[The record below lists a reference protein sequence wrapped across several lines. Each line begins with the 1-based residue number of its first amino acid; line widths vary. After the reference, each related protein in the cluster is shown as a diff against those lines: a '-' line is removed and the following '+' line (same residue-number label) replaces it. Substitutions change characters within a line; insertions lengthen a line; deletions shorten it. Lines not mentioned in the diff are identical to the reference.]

1 MFSQT
6 LKFLNSTKLIYKSV
20 FDLIPA
26 IIVAVIVV
34 IISGYGMNSLYKKY
48 ENILENNVKMVIDL
62 TFAKVKLDGYKDT
75 VTREYYIA
83 TQQSNLDLLLQAQ
96 EQANRWKRN
105 FYRML
110 NKINERAINHPNF
123 IDITDNYSV
132 ETELSDEQKFLTY
145 FYENTEKIKSL
156 HDKNLLEKERFMFY
170 QAREI
175 INFNLDSIS
184 TRNDIS
190 RKKEQINELLG
201 KMITSGNKISTFTSR
216 DNFTKYFPEFSLKVE
231 HYNIFLSEVLL
242 KVLNLS
248 KTQYDYFNFSNFEGA
263 KIVRGASLTSKE
275 LDKISDQYNNE
286 IKHLNSKFKWLKTK
300 EQGLLEM
307 LDIMFDDPNQKVKI
321 SNKTLFISS
330 KGEKLFAKDLKK
342 FIKSNLNSADDLLI
356 LLKTYKY
363 NLGTFFS
370 NQVPHPNG
378 FNIVL
383 SNFHK
388 NSKAFGAD
396 YDEIRKIINEVTEN
410 GFKKVEIE
418 RENNK
423 NYLDFQL
430 ISIIIISIFGFAMAI
445 GIGYLVAIYAVVRPM
460 REFAKVS
467 MEIAQTGDFSQTIDI
482 QNKDEIGDAAKAI
495 NQMLGNTK
503 SAFTEIEELFSKVAN
518 GDLTARIN
526 KEFKGD
532 IGRSAEH
539 ISSSL
544 TKLSETFQDILI
556 EVQRM
561 ASASSQVEG
570 AISQIADGAKDQ
582 LEATQTISS
591 QMDETTKISNNVND
605 KARNTLSISNT
616 VDNKIQNTLE
626 ITNTIDE
633 KARNTSD
640 IARQASTV
648 SETGKSEAIEMMKI
662 VEKIESNSE
671 EISKI
676 SILIDEI
683 AQQTN
688 MLSLNASI
696 EAARAGEQGRGFSVV
711 ATEVGKLAER
721 SGSSVKDITNLT
733 DSAKEEA
740 SGGSERMKTLRNE
753 MNKISE
759 TVKSVETMM
768 NEIVKVS
775 INQKEMMNEVVEQ
788 SNEQKKMMHEV
799 VEQSE
804 EQKAK
809 NQSILE
815 SVANLASI
823 GETNSVAAEEIS
835 ASMIELSSIANTAK
849 NKVSE
854 FKIEAE
860 TEDIVSENENMV
872 LNKKN

>member
-1 MFSQT
+1 MLDGRKNTAFKVFYDAMTNISEKIT
-6 LKFLNSTKLIYKSV
+6 EAFTKYSTNFNNFVSDLSSSNANDSKLALDNALKKDIYLPYASVSTKL
-20 FDLIPA
+20 
-26 IIVAVIVV
+26 
-34 IISGYGMNSLYKKY
+34 
-48 ENILENNVKMVIDL
+48 NNLV
-62 TFAKVKLDGYKDT
+62 
-75 VTREYYIA
+75 
-83 TQQSNLDLLLQAQ
+83 
-96 EQANRWKRN
+96 
-105 FYRML
+105 
-110 NKINERAINHPNF
+110 
-123 IDITDNYSV
+123 
-132 ETELSDEQKFLTY
+132 
-145 FYENTEKIKSL
+145 
-156 HDKNLLEKERFMFY
+156 
-170 QAREI
+170 
-175 INFNLDSIS
+175 
-184 TRNDIS
+184 
-190 RKKEQINELLG
+190 
-201 KMITSGNKISTFTSR
+201 
-216 DNFTKYFPEFSLKVE
+216 
-231 HYNIFLSEVLL
+231 
-242 KVLNLS
+242 
-248 KTQYDYFNFSNFEGA
+248 
-263 KIVRGASLTSKE
+263 
-275 LDKISDQYNNE
+275 
-286 IKHLNSKFKWLKTK
+286 
-300 EQGLLEM
+300 
-307 LDIMFDDPNQKVKI
+307 
-321 SNKTLFISS
+321 
-330 KGEKLFAKDLKK
+330 
-342 FIKSNLNSADDLLI
+342 
-356 LLKTYKY
+356 
-363 NLGTFFS
+363 
-370 NQVPHPNG
+370 
-378 FNIVL
+378 
-383 SNFHK
+383 
-388 NSKAFGAD
+388 
-396 YDEIRKIINEVTEN
+396 
-410 GFKKVEIE
+410 
-418 RENNK
+418 RENNDQIK
-423 NYLDFQL
+423 KSIQRNEDHLEEL
-430 ISIIIISIFGFAMAI
+430 IYTIIFVSIIGLLLAI
-445 GIGYLVAIYAVVRPM
+445 GIGYIVAIHTIVRPIKQ
-460 REFAKVS
+460 FALVS
-467 MEIAQTGDFSQTIDI
+467 MEIAKTGDFSKTIDI
-482 QNKDEIGDAAKAI
+482 KNKDEIGDAAKAI
-495 NQMLGNTK
+495 NEMLSNTK
-503 SAFTEIEELFSKVAN
+503 SAFTEIEELFNKVGN
-518 GDLTARIN
+518 GDLTARID

-591 QMDETTKISNNVND
+591 QMDETSSISNNVNE
-605 KARNTLSISNT
+605 KARNTLDISNT
-616 VDNKIQNTLE
+616 VDQKIQNTLE

-648 SETGKSEAIEMMKI
+648 SETGKSEATEMMKI

-740 SGGSERMKTLRNE
+740 SGGSERMQTLHNE

-860 TEDIVSENENMV
+860 TEDIVSENENV
-872 LNKKN
+872 V

>member
-1 MFSQT
+1 M
-6 LKFLNSTKLIYKSV
+6 KLIFKSIL
-20 FDLIPA
+20 DLIPA
-26 IIVAVIVV
+26 VLVAIIVAMIAA
-34 IISGYGMNSLYKKY
+34 YGMNSLNRNY
-48 ENILENNVKMVIDL
+48 EIIIDYQSEISRELESIRLNLTNYNFQVNRQVKLSTWQNNSTSLDRAAVSAKSFKLQIKNDISNALELLTSTPHYINTNDNKTSISTLNEEQIFNNSLIEKLNSIDNEIQTNLISKEIDIFETAAKAIEVQQKADKIKDELVLQKLKLKDLLIDKIKNTNQLMNSMEQKITTYMRNFGKNGEAKILEIESSITFVKS
-62 TFAKVKLDGYKDT
+62 Y
-75 VTREYYIA
+75 
-83 TQQSNLDLLLQAQ
+83 
-96 EQANRWKRN
+96 
-105 FYRML
+105 
-110 NKINERAINHPNF
+110 NEF
-123 IDITDNYSV
+123 II
-132 ETELSDEQKFLTY
+132 
-145 FYENTEKIKSL
+145 
-156 HDKNLLEKERFMFY
+156 NLLEKFSNLTESDRSILSKSKNLSSVIDEY
-170 QAREI
+170 HKEI
-175 INFNLDSIS
+175 ILIRKQFQQLKEIENKTFDKVNKVFESDPNRDETLKEFLVFDKVWKNFENYQNKFEELFGTGLDFGNLENNIKAITENSNALLNSLFNELDTKTGSFNKILTS
-184 TRNDIS
+184 VKKDLNILLRSNNNKIIEA
-190 RKKEQINELLG
+190 RKKNTDFFQNQI
-201 KMITSGNKISTFTSR
+201 IT
-216 DNFTKYFPEFSLKVE
+216 
-231 HYNIFLSEVLL
+231 
-242 KVLNLS
+242 
-248 KTQYDYFNFSNFEGA
+248 
-263 KIVRGASLTSKE
+263 IVIVSV
-275 LDKISDQYNNE
+275 I
-286 IKHLNSKFKWLKTK
+286 
-300 EQGLLEM
+300 GLL
-307 LDIMFDDPNQKVKI
+307 L
-321 SNKTLFISS
+321 
-330 KGEKLFAKDLKK
+330 
-342 FIKSNLNSADDLLI
+342 
-356 LLKTYKY
+356 
-363 NLGTFFS
+363 
-370 NQVPHPNG
+370 
-378 FNIVL
+378 
-383 SNFHK
+383 
-388 NSKAFGAD
+388 
-396 YDEIRKIINEVTEN
+396 
-410 GFKKVEIE
+410 
-418 RENNK
+418 
-423 NYLDFQL
+423 
-430 ISIIIISIFGFAMAI
+430 AI

-467 MEIAQTGDFSQTIDI
+467 MEIAQTGDFSKTIDI

-591 QMDETTKISNNVND
+591 QMDETTKISNNVNQ
-605 KARNTLSISNT
+605 KIQYSLEISN
-616 VDNKIQNTLE
+616 VV
-626 ITNTIDE
+626 DE

-740 SGGSERMKTLRNE
+740 AGGSERMQTLRDE

-775 INQKEMMNEVVEQ
+775 VNQKEMMNEVVEQ
-788 SNEQKKMMHEV
+788 SNQQKEMMNEV

-804 EQKAK
+804 EQKSK

-854 FKIEAE
+854 FKIEKNDKDNSKKE
-860 TEDIVSENENMV
+860 QTT
-872 LNKKN
+872 NKN

>member
-1 MFSQT
+1 M
-6 LKFLNSTKLIYKSV
+6 KLIFKSIL
-20 FDLIPA
+20 DLIPA
-26 IIVAVIVV
+26 VLVAIIVAMIAA
-34 IISGYGMNSLYKKY
+34 YGMNSLNRNY
-48 ENILENNVKMVIDL
+48 EIIIDYQSEISRELESIRLNLTNYNFQVNRQVKLSTWQNNSTSLDRAAVSAKSFKLQIKNDISNALELLTSTPHYINTNDNKTLISTLNEEQIFNNSLIEKLNSIDNEIQTNLISKEIDIFETAAKAIEVQQKADKIKDELVLQKLKLKDLLIDKIKNTNQLMNSMEQKITTYMRNFGKNGEAKILEIESSITFVKS
-62 TFAKVKLDGYKDT
+62 Y
-75 VTREYYIA
+75 
-83 TQQSNLDLLLQAQ
+83 
-96 EQANRWKRN
+96 
-105 FYRML
+105 
-110 NKINERAINHPNF
+110 NEF
-123 IDITDNYSV
+123 II
-132 ETELSDEQKFLTY
+132 
-145 FYENTEKIKSL
+145 
-156 HDKNLLEKERFMFY
+156 NLLEKFSNLTESDRSILSKSKNLSSVIDEY
-170 QAREI
+170 HKEI
-175 INFNLDSIS
+175 ILIRKQFLQLKEIENKTFDKVNKVFESDPNRDETLKEFLVFDKVWKNFENYQKKFEELFGTGLDFGNLENNIKAITENSNALLNSLFNELDTKTGSFNKILTS
-184 TRNDIS
+184 VKKDLNILLRSNNNKIIEA
-190 RKKEQINELLG
+190 RKKNTDFFQNQI
-201 KMITSGNKISTFTSR
+201 IT
-216 DNFTKYFPEFSLKVE
+216 
-231 HYNIFLSEVLL
+231 
-242 KVLNLS
+242 
-248 KTQYDYFNFSNFEGA
+248 
-263 KIVRGASLTSKE
+263 IVIVSV
-275 LDKISDQYNNE
+275 I
-286 IKHLNSKFKWLKTK
+286 
-300 EQGLLEM
+300 GLL
-307 LDIMFDDPNQKVKI
+307 L
-321 SNKTLFISS
+321 
-330 KGEKLFAKDLKK
+330 
-342 FIKSNLNSADDLLI
+342 
-356 LLKTYKY
+356 
-363 NLGTFFS
+363 
-370 NQVPHPNG
+370 
-378 FNIVL
+378 
-383 SNFHK
+383 
-388 NSKAFGAD
+388 
-396 YDEIRKIINEVTEN
+396 
-410 GFKKVEIE
+410 
-418 RENNK
+418 
-423 NYLDFQL
+423 
-430 ISIIIISIFGFAMAI
+430 AI

-740 SGGSERMKTLRNE
+740 AGGSERMQTLRDE

-775 INQKEMMNEVVEQ
+775 VNQKEMMNEVVEQ
-788 SNEQKKMMHEV
+788 SNQQKEMMNEV

-804 EQKAK
+804 EQKSK

-854 FKIEAE
+854 FKIEKNDKDNSKKE
-860 TEDIVSENENMV
+860 QTT
-872 LNKKN
+872 NKN

>member
-1 MFSQT
+1 M
-6 LKFLNSTKLIYKSV
+6 KLIFKSIL
-20 FDLIPA
+20 DLIPA
-26 IIVAVIVV
+26 VLVAIIVAMIAA
-34 IISGYGMNSLYKKY
+34 YGMNSLNRNY
-48 ENILENNVKMVIDL
+48 EIIIDYQSEISRELESIRLNLTNYNFQVNRQVKLSTWQNNSTSLDRAAVSAKSFKLQIKNDISNALELLTSTPHYINTNDNKTLISTLNEEQIFNNSLIEKLNSIDNEIQTNLISKEIDIFETAAKAIEVQQKADKIKDELVLQKLKLKDLLIDKIKNTNQLMNSMEQKITTYMRNFGKNGEAKILEIESSITFVKS
-62 TFAKVKLDGYKDT
+62 Y
-75 VTREYYIA
+75 
-83 TQQSNLDLLLQAQ
+83 
-96 EQANRWKRN
+96 
-105 FYRML
+105 
-110 NKINERAINHPNF
+110 NEF
-123 IDITDNYSV
+123 II
-132 ETELSDEQKFLTY
+132 
-145 FYENTEKIKSL
+145 
-156 HDKNLLEKERFMFY
+156 NLLEKFSNLTESDRSILSKSKNLSSVIDEY
-170 QAREI
+170 HKEI
-175 INFNLDSIS
+175 ILIRKQFLQLKEIENKTFDKVNKVFESDPNRDETLKEFLVFDKVWKNFENYQNKFEELFGTGLDFGNLENNIKAITENSNALLNSLFNELDTKTGSFNKILTS
-184 TRNDIS
+184 VKKDLNILLRSNNNKIIEA
-190 RKKEQINELLG
+190 RKKNTDFFQNQI
-201 KMITSGNKISTFTSR
+201 IT
-216 DNFTKYFPEFSLKVE
+216 
-231 HYNIFLSEVLL
+231 
-242 KVLNLS
+242 
-248 KTQYDYFNFSNFEGA
+248 
-263 KIVRGASLTSKE
+263 IVIVSV
-275 LDKISDQYNNE
+275 I
-286 IKHLNSKFKWLKTK
+286 
-300 EQGLLEM
+300 GLL
-307 LDIMFDDPNQKVKI
+307 L
-321 SNKTLFISS
+321 
-330 KGEKLFAKDLKK
+330 
-342 FIKSNLNSADDLLI
+342 
-356 LLKTYKY
+356 
-363 NLGTFFS
+363 
-370 NQVPHPNG
+370 
-378 FNIVL
+378 
-383 SNFHK
+383 
-388 NSKAFGAD
+388 
-396 YDEIRKIINEVTEN
+396 
-410 GFKKVEIE
+410 
-418 RENNK
+418 
-423 NYLDFQL
+423 
-430 ISIIIISIFGFAMAI
+430 AI

-591 QMDETTKISNNVND
+591 QMDETTKISNNVNQ
-605 KARNTLSISNT
+605 KIQYSLEISNI
-616 VDNKIQNTLE
+616 V
-626 ITNTIDE
+626 DE

-740 SGGSERMKTLRNE
+740 AGGSERMQTLRDE

-775 INQKEMMNEVVEQ
+775 VNQKEMMNEVVEQ
-788 SNEQKKMMHEV
+788 SNQQKEMMNEV

-804 EQKAK
+804 EQKSK

-854 FKIEAE
+854 FKIEKNDKDNSKKE
-860 TEDIVSENENMV
+860 QTT
-872 LNKKN
+872 NKN

>member
-1 MFSQT
+1 M
-6 LKFLNSTKLIYKSV
+6 KLIFKSIL
-20 FDLIPA
+20 DLIPA
-26 IIVAVIVV
+26 VLVAIIVAMIAA
-34 IISGYGMNSLYKKY
+34 YGMNSLNRNY
-48 ENILENNVKMVIDL
+48 EIIIDYQSEISRELESIRLNLTNYNFQVNRQVKLSTWQNNSTSLDRAAVSAKSFKLQIKNDISNALGLLTSTPHYIDTNDNKTSIGTLNEEQIFNNSLIEKLNSIDNEIQTNLISKEIDIFETAAKAIEVQQKADKIKDELVLQKLKLKDLLIDKIKNTNQLMNSMEQKITTYMRNFGKNGEAKILEIESSITFVKS
-62 TFAKVKLDGYKDT
+62 Y
-75 VTREYYIA
+75 
-83 TQQSNLDLLLQAQ
+83 
-96 EQANRWKRN
+96 
-105 FYRML
+105 
-110 NKINERAINHPNF
+110 NEF
-123 IDITDNYSV
+123 II
-132 ETELSDEQKFLTY
+132 
-145 FYENTEKIKSL
+145 
-156 HDKNLLEKERFMFY
+156 NLLEKFSNLTESDRSILSKSKNLSSVIDEY
-170 QAREI
+170 HKEI
-175 INFNLDSIS
+175 ILIRKQFQQLKEIENKTFDKVNKVFESDPNRDETLKEFLVFDKVWKNFENYQNKFEELFGTGLDFGNLENNIKAITENSNALLNSLFNELDTKTGSFNKILTS
-184 TRNDIS
+184 VKKDLNILLRSNNNKIIEA
-190 RKKEQINELLG
+190 RKKNTDFFQNQI
-201 KMITSGNKISTFTSR
+201 IT
-216 DNFTKYFPEFSLKVE
+216 
-231 HYNIFLSEVLL
+231 
-242 KVLNLS
+242 
-248 KTQYDYFNFSNFEGA
+248 
-263 KIVRGASLTSKE
+263 IVIVSV
-275 LDKISDQYNNE
+275 I
-286 IKHLNSKFKWLKTK
+286 
-300 EQGLLEM
+300 GLL
-307 LDIMFDDPNQKVKI
+307 L
-321 SNKTLFISS
+321 
-330 KGEKLFAKDLKK
+330 
-342 FIKSNLNSADDLLI
+342 
-356 LLKTYKY
+356 
-363 NLGTFFS
+363 
-370 NQVPHPNG
+370 
-378 FNIVL
+378 
-383 SNFHK
+383 
-388 NSKAFGAD
+388 
-396 YDEIRKIINEVTEN
+396 
-410 GFKKVEIE
+410 
-418 RENNK
+418 
-423 NYLDFQL
+423 
-430 ISIIIISIFGFAMAI
+430 AI

-616 VDNKIQNTLE
+616 VDEKIQNTLE
-626 ITNTIDE
+626 ISNVVDE

-740 SGGSERMKTLRNE
+740 AGGSERMQTLRDE

-775 INQKEMMNEVVEQ
+775 VNQKEMMNEVVEQ
-788 SNEQKKMMHEV
+788 SNQQKE
-799 VEQSE
+799 
-804 EQKAK
+804 K
-809 NQSILE
+809 NQSVLE

-860 TEDIVSENENMV
+860 TQDETLENVNIGSNKDI
-872 LNKKN
+872 

>member
-1 MFSQT
+1 M
-6 LKFLNSTKLIYKSV
+6 KLIFKSIL
-20 FDLIPA
+20 DLIPA
-26 IIVAVIVV
+26 VLVAIIVAMIAA
-34 IISGYGMNSLYKKY
+34 YGMNSLNRNY
-48 ENILENNVKMVIDL
+48 EIIIDYQSEISRELESIRLNLTNYNFQVNRQVKLSTWQNNSTSLDRAAVSAKSFKLQIKNDISNALELLTSTPYYTNTNDNKTSISTLNEEQIFNNSLIEKLNSIDNEIQTNLISKEIDIFETAANAIEVQQKADKTKDELVLQKLKLKDLLIDKIKNTNQLMNSMEQKITTYMRNFGKNGEAKILEIESSITFVKS
-62 TFAKVKLDGYKDT
+62 Y
-75 VTREYYIA
+75 
-83 TQQSNLDLLLQAQ
+83 
-96 EQANRWKRN
+96 
-105 FYRML
+105 
-110 NKINERAINHPNF
+110 NEF
-123 IDITDNYSV
+123 II
-132 ETELSDEQKFLTY
+132 
-145 FYENTEKIKSL
+145 
-156 HDKNLLEKERFMFY
+156 NLLEKFSNLTESDRSILSKSKNLSSVIDEY
-170 QAREI
+170 HKEI
-175 INFNLDSIS
+175 ILIRKQFQQLKEIENKTFDKVNKVFESDPNRDETLKEFLVFDKVWKNFENYQNKFEELFGTGLDFGNLENNIKAITENSNALLNSLFNELDTKTGSFNKILTS
-184 TRNDIS
+184 VKKDLNILLRSNNNKIIEA
-190 RKKEQINELLG
+190 RKKNTDFFQNQI
-201 KMITSGNKISTFTSR
+201 IT
-216 DNFTKYFPEFSLKVE
+216 
-231 HYNIFLSEVLL
+231 
-242 KVLNLS
+242 
-248 KTQYDYFNFSNFEGA
+248 
-263 KIVRGASLTSKE
+263 IVIVSV
-275 LDKISDQYNNE
+275 I
-286 IKHLNSKFKWLKTK
+286 
-300 EQGLLEM
+300 GLL
-307 LDIMFDDPNQKVKI
+307 L
-321 SNKTLFISS
+321 
-330 KGEKLFAKDLKK
+330 
-342 FIKSNLNSADDLLI
+342 
-356 LLKTYKY
+356 
-363 NLGTFFS
+363 
-370 NQVPHPNG
+370 
-378 FNIVL
+378 
-383 SNFHK
+383 
-388 NSKAFGAD
+388 
-396 YDEIRKIINEVTEN
+396 
-410 GFKKVEIE
+410 
-418 RENNK
+418 
-423 NYLDFQL
+423 
-430 ISIIIISIFGFAMAI
+430 AI

-616 VDNKIQNTLE
+616 VDKKIQNTLE

-740 SGGSERMKTLRNE
+740 AGGSERMQTLRDE

-775 INQKEMMNEVVEQ
+775 VNQKEMMNEVVEQ
-788 SNEQKKMMHEV
+788 SNQQKEMMNEV

-854 FKIEAE
+854 FKTEAE
-860 TEDIVSENENMV
+860 TQDETLENVNIGS
-872 LNKKN
+872 NKEI

>member
-1 MFSQT
+1 M
-6 LKFLNSTKLIYKSV
+6 KLIFKSIL
-20 FDLIPA
+20 DLIPA
-26 IIVAVIVV
+26 VLVAIIVAMIAA
-34 IISGYGMNSLYKKY
+34 YGMNSLNRNY
-48 ENILENNVKMVIDL
+48 EIIIDYQSEISRELESIRLNLTNYNFQVNRQVKLSTWQNNSTSLDRAAVSAKSFKLQIKNDISNALELLTSTPYYTNTNDNKTSISTLNEEQIFNNSLIEKLNSIDNEIQTNLISKEIDIFETAAKAIEVQQKADKIKDELVLQKLKLKDLLIDKIKNTNQLMNSMEQKITTYMRNFGKNGEAKILEIESSITFVKS
-62 TFAKVKLDGYKDT
+62 Y
-75 VTREYYIA
+75 
-83 TQQSNLDLLLQAQ
+83 
-96 EQANRWKRN
+96 
-105 FYRML
+105 
-110 NKINERAINHPNF
+110 NEF
-123 IDITDNYSV
+123 II
-132 ETELSDEQKFLTY
+132 
-145 FYENTEKIKSL
+145 
-156 HDKNLLEKERFMFY
+156 NLLEKFSNLTESDRLILSKSKNLSSVIDEY
-170 QAREI
+170 HKEI
-175 INFNLDSIS
+175 ILIRKQFLQLKEIENKTFDKVNKVFESDPNRDETLKEFLVFDKVWKNFENYQNKFEELFGTGLDFGNLENNIKAITENSNALLNSLFNELDTKTGSFNKILTS
-184 TRNDIS
+184 VKKDLNILLRSNNNKIIEA
-190 RKKEQINELLG
+190 RKKNTDFFQNQI
-201 KMITSGNKISTFTSR
+201 IT
-216 DNFTKYFPEFSLKVE
+216 
-231 HYNIFLSEVLL
+231 
-242 KVLNLS
+242 
-248 KTQYDYFNFSNFEGA
+248 
-263 KIVRGASLTSKE
+263 IVIVSV
-275 LDKISDQYNNE
+275 I
-286 IKHLNSKFKWLKTK
+286 
-300 EQGLLEM
+300 GLL
-307 LDIMFDDPNQKVKI
+307 L
-321 SNKTLFISS
+321 
-330 KGEKLFAKDLKK
+330 
-342 FIKSNLNSADDLLI
+342 
-356 LLKTYKY
+356 
-363 NLGTFFS
+363 
-370 NQVPHPNG
+370 
-378 FNIVL
+378 
-383 SNFHK
+383 
-388 NSKAFGAD
+388 
-396 YDEIRKIINEVTEN
+396 
-410 GFKKVEIE
+410 
-418 RENNK
+418 
-423 NYLDFQL
+423 
-430 ISIIIISIFGFAMAI
+430 AI

-561 ASASSQVEG
+561 ASASSQVEE

-591 QMDETTKISNNVND
+591 QMDETSEISNNVND

-616 VDNKIQNTLE
+616 VDEKIQNTLE
-626 ITNTIDE
+626 ISNVVDE

-740 SGGSERMKTLRNE
+740 AGGSERMQTLRDE

-775 INQKEMMNEVVEQ
+775 VNQKEMMNEVVEQ
-788 SNEQKKMMHEV
+788 SNQQKEMMNEV

-804 EQKAK
+804 EQKSK

-854 FKIEAE
+854 FKTEAE
-860 TEDIVSENENMV
+860 TQDETLENVNIGS
-872 LNKKN
+872 NKEI

>member
-1 MFSQT
+1 M
-6 LKFLNSTKLIYKSV
+6 KLIFKSIL
-20 FDLIPA
+20 DLIPA
-26 IIVAVIVV
+26 VLVAIIVAMIAA
-34 IISGYGMNSLYKKY
+34 YGMNSLNRNY
-48 ENILENNVKMVIDL
+48 EIIIDYQSEISRELESIRLNLTNYNFQVNRQVKLSTWQNNSTSLDRAAVSAKSFKLQIKNDISNTLELLTSTPHYINTNDNKTSISTLNEEQIFNNSLIEKLNSIDNEIQTNLISKEIDIFETAAKAIEVQQKADKIKDELVLQKLKLKDLLIDKIKNTNQLMNSMEQKITTYMRNFGKNGEAKILEIESSITFVKS
-62 TFAKVKLDGYKDT
+62 Y
-75 VTREYYIA
+75 
-83 TQQSNLDLLLQAQ
+83 
-96 EQANRWKRN
+96 
-105 FYRML
+105 
-110 NKINERAINHPNF
+110 NEF
-123 IDITDNYSV
+123 II
-132 ETELSDEQKFLTY
+132 
-145 FYENTEKIKSL
+145 
-156 HDKNLLEKERFMFY
+156 NLLEKFSNLTESDRSILSKSKNLSSVIDEY
-170 QAREI
+170 HKEI
-175 INFNLDSIS
+175 ILIRKQFLQLKEIENKTFDKVNKVFESDPNRDETLKEFLVFDKVWKNFENYQNKFEELFGTGLDFGNLENNIKAITENSNALLNSLFNELDTKTGSFNKILTS
-184 TRNDIS
+184 VKKDLNILLRSNNNKIIEA
-190 RKKEQINELLG
+190 RKKNTDFFQNQI
-201 KMITSGNKISTFTSR
+201 IT
-216 DNFTKYFPEFSLKVE
+216 
-231 HYNIFLSEVLL
+231 
-242 KVLNLS
+242 
-248 KTQYDYFNFSNFEGA
+248 
-263 KIVRGASLTSKE
+263 IVIVSV
-275 LDKISDQYNNE
+275 I
-286 IKHLNSKFKWLKTK
+286 
-300 EQGLLEM
+300 GLL
-307 LDIMFDDPNQKVKI
+307 L
-321 SNKTLFISS
+321 
-330 KGEKLFAKDLKK
+330 
-342 FIKSNLNSADDLLI
+342 
-356 LLKTYKY
+356 
-363 NLGTFFS
+363 
-370 NQVPHPNG
+370 
-378 FNIVL
+378 
-383 SNFHK
+383 
-388 NSKAFGAD
+388 
-396 YDEIRKIINEVTEN
+396 
-410 GFKKVEIE
+410 
-418 RENNK
+418 
-423 NYLDFQL
+423 
-430 ISIIIISIFGFAMAI
+430 AI

-591 QMDETTKISNNVND
+591 QMDETSEISNNVND

-616 VDNKIQNTLE
+616 VDEKIQNTLE
-626 ITNTIDE
+626 ISNNVDNKIQNSLEISNTVDE

-740 SGGSERMKTLRNE
+740 AGGSERMQTLRDE

-775 INQKEMMNEVVEQ
+775 VNQKEMMNEVVEQ
-788 SNEQKKMMHEV
+788 SNQQK
-799 VEQSE
+799 S
-804 EQKAK
+804 K
-809 NQSILE
+809 NQSVLE

-854 FKIEAE
+854 FKIEKNDKDNSKKE
-860 TEDIVSENENMV
+860 QTT
-872 LNKKN
+872 NKN

>member
-1 MFSQT
+1 M
-6 LKFLNSTKLIYKSV
+6 KLIFKSIL
-20 FDLIPA
+20 DLIPA
-26 IIVAVIVV
+26 VLVAIIVAMIAA
-34 IISGYGMNSLYKKY
+34 YGMNSLNRNY
-48 ENILENNVKMVIDL
+48 EIIIDYQSEISRELESIRLNLTNYNFQVNRQVKLSTWQNNSTSLDRAAVSAKSFKLQIKNDISNALELLTSTPHYINTNDNKTSISTLNEEQIFNNSLIEKLNSIDNEIQTNLISKEIDIFETAAKAIEVQQKADKIKDELVLQKLKLKDLLIDKIKNTNQLMNSMEQKITTYMRNFGKNGEAKILEIESSITFVKS
-62 TFAKVKLDGYKDT
+62 Y
-75 VTREYYIA
+75 
-83 TQQSNLDLLLQAQ
+83 
-96 EQANRWKRN
+96 
-105 FYRML
+105 
-110 NKINERAINHPNF
+110 NEF
-123 IDITDNYSV
+123 II
-132 ETELSDEQKFLTY
+132 
-145 FYENTEKIKSL
+145 
-156 HDKNLLEKERFMFY
+156 NLLEKFSNLTESDRSILSKSKNLSSVIDEY
-170 QAREI
+170 HKEI
-175 INFNLDSIS
+175 ILIRKQFLQLKEIENKTFDKVNKVFESDPNRDETLKEFLVFDKVWKNFENYQNKFEELFGTGLDFGNLENNIKAITENSNALLNSLFNELDTKTGSFNKILTS
-184 TRNDIS
+184 VKKDLNILLRSNNNKIIEA
-190 RKKEQINELLG
+190 RKKNTDFFQNQI
-201 KMITSGNKISTFTSR
+201 IT
-216 DNFTKYFPEFSLKVE
+216 
-231 HYNIFLSEVLL
+231 
-242 KVLNLS
+242 
-248 KTQYDYFNFSNFEGA
+248 
-263 KIVRGASLTSKE
+263 IVIVSV
-275 LDKISDQYNNE
+275 I
-286 IKHLNSKFKWLKTK
+286 
-300 EQGLLEM
+300 GLL
-307 LDIMFDDPNQKVKI
+307 L
-321 SNKTLFISS
+321 
-330 KGEKLFAKDLKK
+330 
-342 FIKSNLNSADDLLI
+342 
-356 LLKTYKY
+356 
-363 NLGTFFS
+363 
-370 NQVPHPNG
+370 
-378 FNIVL
+378 
-383 SNFHK
+383 
-388 NSKAFGAD
+388 
-396 YDEIRKIINEVTEN
+396 
-410 GFKKVEIE
+410 
-418 RENNK
+418 
-423 NYLDFQL
+423 
-430 ISIIIISIFGFAMAI
+430 AI

-591 QMDETTKISNNVND
+591 QMDETTKISNNVNQ
-605 KARNTLSISNT
+605 KIQYSLEISN
-616 VDNKIQNTLE
+616 VV
-626 ITNTIDE
+626 DE

-740 SGGSERMKTLRNE
+740 AGGSERMQTLRDE

-775 INQKEMMNEVVEQ
+775 VNQKEMMNEVVEQ
-788 SNEQKKMMHEV
+788 SNQQKEMMNEV

-804 EQKAK
+804 EQKSK

-860 TEDIVSENENMV
+860 TQDETLENVNIGS
-872 LNKKN
+872 NKEI

>member
-1 MFSQT
+1 M
-6 LKFLNSTKLIYKSV
+6 KLIFKSIL
-20 FDLIPA
+20 DLIPA
-26 IIVAVIVV
+26 VLVAIIVAMIAA
-34 IISGYGMNSLYKKY
+34 YGMNSLNRNY
-48 ENILENNVKMVIDL
+48 EIIIDYQSEISRELESIRLNLTNYNFQVNRQVKLSTWQNNSTSLDRAAVSAKSFKLQIKNDISNALELLTSTPHYINTNDNKTSISTLNEEQIFNNSLIEKLNSIDNEIQTNLISKEIDIFETAAKAIEVQQKADKIKDELVLQKLKLKDLLIDKIKNTNQLMNSMEQKITTYMRNFGKNGEAKILEIESSITFVKS
-62 TFAKVKLDGYKDT
+62 Y
-75 VTREYYIA
+75 
-83 TQQSNLDLLLQAQ
+83 
-96 EQANRWKRN
+96 
-105 FYRML
+105 
-110 NKINERAINHPNF
+110 NEF
-123 IDITDNYSV
+123 II
-132 ETELSDEQKFLTY
+132 
-145 FYENTEKIKSL
+145 
-156 HDKNLLEKERFMFY
+156 NLLEKFSNLTESDRSILSKSKNLSSVIDEY
-170 QAREI
+170 HKEI
-175 INFNLDSIS
+175 ILIRKQFLQLKEIENKTFDKVNKVFESDPNRDETLKEFLVFDKVWKNFENYQNKFEELFGTGLDFGNLENNIKAITENSNALLNSLFNELDTKTGSFNKILTS
-184 TRNDIS
+184 VKKDLNILLRSNNNKIIEA
-190 RKKEQINELLG
+190 RKKNTDFFQNQI
-201 KMITSGNKISTFTSR
+201 IT
-216 DNFTKYFPEFSLKVE
+216 
-231 HYNIFLSEVLL
+231 
-242 KVLNLS
+242 
-248 KTQYDYFNFSNFEGA
+248 
-263 KIVRGASLTSKE
+263 IVIVSV
-275 LDKISDQYNNE
+275 I
-286 IKHLNSKFKWLKTK
+286 
-300 EQGLLEM
+300 GLL
-307 LDIMFDDPNQKVKI
+307 L
-321 SNKTLFISS
+321 
-330 KGEKLFAKDLKK
+330 
-342 FIKSNLNSADDLLI
+342 
-356 LLKTYKY
+356 
-363 NLGTFFS
+363 
-370 NQVPHPNG
+370 
-378 FNIVL
+378 
-383 SNFHK
+383 
-388 NSKAFGAD
+388 
-396 YDEIRKIINEVTEN
+396 
-410 GFKKVEIE
+410 
-418 RENNK
+418 
-423 NYLDFQL
+423 
-430 ISIIIISIFGFAMAI
+430 AI

-740 SGGSERMKTLRNE
+740 AGGSERMQTLRDE

-775 INQKEMMNEVVEQ
+775 VNQKEMMNEVVEQ
-788 SNEQKKMMHEV
+788 SNQQKEMMNEV

-804 EQKAK
+804 EQKSK

-854 FKIEAE
+854 FKIEE
-860 TEDIVSENENMV
+860 KEKDLDEM
-872 LNKKN
+872 KNQDQTKNSDEPGNLS